1 MPLTT
6 YNNIVVP
13 SFMYGTAW
21 KKETTARCVEMAV
34 DEGFTAIDTANQLRH
49 YNEALVGEAL
59 VTLQKQGV
67 KRESLFIQTKFTS
80 VDGQGNTTPYDAKA
94 DLTTQVKQSMDSSLQ
109 HLHTDCVDSYVLHGP
124 YSRNGLGANDW
135 EVWSAIEDL
144 YTQGKTRMIGVSNV
158 TAEQLRQL
166 CLKARVKPMMVQ
178 NRCYAIVGWD
188 REVRDICREHNII
201 YQGFSLLTANGQ
213 YINDRVV
220 QEIAHRLGT
229 GVAPVIFSFAMHVG
243 MLPLTGTTSRDHMRL
258 DLTALDLKLTE
269 EDVRN
274 IESIAVPMHYA

>member
-1 MPLTT
+1 MSLTT
-6 YNNIVVP
+6 HNNITVP

-21 KKETTARCVEMAV
+21 KKETTAKCVEMAV
-34 DEGFTAIDTANQLRH
+34 EAGFVAIDTANQLRH

-59 VTLQKQGV
+59 LTIQNKGV
-67 KRESLFIQTKFTS
+67 KRDSLFIQTKFTS
-80 VDGQGNTTPYDAKA
+80 VDGQGNTTPYDARA
-94 DLTTQVKQSMDSSLQ
+94 NLTTQVKQSMDSSLL

-124 YSRNGLGANDW
+124 YSRDGLGDNDW
-135 EVWSAIEDL
+135 EVWTAIEDL

-158 TAEQLRQL
+158 TAEQLAEL
-166 CLKARVKPMMVQ
+166 CKKARVKPIMVQ

-188 REVRDICREHNII
+188 REVRDICKQHNII

-213 YINDRVV
+213 YINDRLV
-220 QEIAHRLGT
+220 QDIARRLNT

-243 MLPLTGTTSRDHMRL
+243 MMPLTGTTDMEHMRL

-269 EDVRN
+269 QDVRD